1 MIYNSFV
8 TVIDG
13 PDACGKGTILDELD
27 VNLYHRTPQEP
38 KKHIYLYSTRPATRL
53 ATVDKDK
60 TDEYEN
66 NMYEYMDAFLL
77 GRICNTN
84 MASREFLSETIRK
97 PFVKI
102 YDRGL
107 LSTFF
112 YAYVHDDGGY
122 DYAKKIKELHAGTKP
137 ASKSK
142 KSETT
147 LVSTATRDEI
157 VDRLIAR
164 YIKFESVI
172 RGRLKVLLNSS
183 EDKQIQFKHNCEEYY
198 EDETVHINHNGID
211 IGALTEA
218 LHTDITIAVCCAE
231 ELSDKAIERRHTL
244 NDDSEQY
251 EQIFETN
258 KVFRKNV
265 NLIYNF
271 FMTYCLPKLDDMNY
285 VNPFIGHVIKVYTS
299 QTING
304 KTEWRKPIDTNRD
317 ILSWWNYYLSTNNFT
332 TLGYK
337 GHEQY
342 RFMTCTDYMPEE
354 VHY

>member
-53 ATVDKDK
+53 ATVEKDK

-77 GRICNTN
+77 GRICNAN

-97 PFVKI
+97 PFIKI

-122 DYAKKIKELHAGTKP
+122 DYAKKIKELYTGTKP
-137 ASKSK
+137 ASKTK

-157 VDRLIAR
+157 ANRLIAR

-172 RGRLKVLLNSS
+172 RDRLKVLLNSS
-183 EDKQIQFKHNCEEYY
+183 EDKKIQFKHNCEEYY
-198 EDETVHINHNGID
+198 EDEEVHINHNGID

-231 ELSDKAIERRHTL
+231 ELSDKVIERRHTL
-244 NDDSEQY
+244 NDDSKQY

-258 KVFRKNV
+258 EVFRKNV

-271 FMTYCLPKLDDMNY
+271 FMTYCLPRLDDMNY

-304 KTEWRKPIDTNRD
+304 KIEWRKPIDINRD

-337 GHEQY
+337 GLEQY
-342 RFMTCTDYMPEE
+342 RFLISTDYMPEE

>member
-1 MIYNSFV
+1 MIYNSFRA
-8 TVIDG
+8 VIDG

-27 VNLYHRTPQEP
+27 ANLYHKTPSEP
-38 KKHIYLYSTRPATRL
+38 KKYIHIFSTRPATRL
-53 ATVDKDK
+53 ETVDKDK

-77 GRICNTN
+77 GRLYNTD
-84 MASREFLSETIRK
+84 MHSREFLSETIRK
-97 PFVKI
+97 PVIKI

-157 VDRLIAR
+157 ANRLVAR

-172 RGRLKVLLNSS
+172 RDRLKVLLNSS
-183 EDKQIQFKHNCEEYY
+183 EDKDIQFKYNCEDDYDDVE
-198 EDETVHINHNGID
+198 VHINHNGID

-244 NDDSEQY
+244 CDDSEQY

-258 KVFRKNV
+258 EVFRKNV

-317 ILSWWNYYLSTNNFT
+317 IVSWWNYYLSTNNFT
-332 TLGYK
+332 ALGYK
-337 GHEQY
+337 GTEQY
-342 RFMTCTDYMPEE
+342 RFQTCTDCMPEE
-354 VHY
+354 EY

>member
-27 VNLYHRTPQEP
+27 VNLYHRIPQEP
-38 KKHIYLYSTRPATRL
+38 KKHIYIFSNRPATRL
-53 ATVDKDK
+53 ATVDKNK

-97 PFVKI
+97 PFIKI

-122 DYAKKIKELHAGTKP
+122 DYAKKIKELYAGTKP

-157 VDRLIAR
+157 VNRLIAR

-172 RGRLKVLLNSS
+172 RDRLKVLLNSS
-183 EDKQIQFKHNCEEYY
+183 EDKKIQFKHNCEEYY
-198 EDETVHINHNGID
+198 NDEEIHINHNGID
-211 IGALTEA
+211 VGALTEA

-231 ELSDKAIERRHTL
+231 ELSDKVIERRHTL
-244 NDDSEQY
+244 RDDSEQY

-258 KVFRKNV
+258 EVFRKNV

-271 FMTYCLPKLDDMNY
+271 FMTYCLSKLDDMNY

-304 KTEWRKPIDTNRD
+304 KIEWRKPVDISRD

-342 RFMTCTDYMPEE
+342 RFLICTDYTPEE
-354 VHY
+354 VYY